1 MSKIIGSWPAVA
13 IPASSA
19 EAPTLKLLATSGEF
33 SVSRGSQPFKMY
45 VCGITPYDATHLGHA
60 ATYLTFDLINR
71 YLKLSGREVSFVEN
85 ITDIDDPLFER
96 ARRDNQ
102 SWEELGGSQVA
113 LFASD
118 MTALRILPP
127 KEYVSVTAAMSLIIK
142 AIEKLVNS
150 GFTYVLAGNVYFRI
164 SKFLPELALSV
175 EEALNL
181 FADRGGDPETPGKES
196 PLDPILWVANREGEP
211 GWNSEM
217 GFGRPGWH
225 VECSVIALH
234 HLIGADY
241 IDRHSESSENDSFQ
255 IDLQGGGSD
264 LIFPHHFMTAAIG
277 RALTGR
283 EFARAYVHTGMV
295 GLDGEKMSK
304 SKGNLVLVSNLL
316 KDGVDPMEIRY
327 ALLSEQYFADRMW
340 NADILIRAQTN
351 VAKVRSAL
359 SRNEVAPTD
368 QVISGIAASLASN
381 LNSPLALEILEN
393 WVTDTEKGL
402 TGGSV
407 GELSRFIDAAL
418 GLAL

>member
-1 MSKIIGSWPAVA
+1 MSKKYGGWPSIA
-13 IPASSA
+13 IPATSLELPS
-19 EAPTLKLLATSGEF
+19 LKLLTTSGEF
-33 SVSRGSQPFKMY
+33 NVPAGPQPFKMY

-71 YLKLSGREVSFVEN
+71 YLQLSGKEVSFVEN

-96 ARRDNQ
+96 AKRDNQ

-127 KEYVSVTAAMSLIIK
+127 KDYVSVTDAMSLIIT
-142 AIEKLVNS
+142 AIEKLVAMS
-150 GFTYVLAGNVYFRI
+150 YTYVVAGNVYFRI
-164 SKFLPELALSV
+164 TEFLSELPVSP
-175 EEALNL
+175 EEALL
-181 FADRGGDPETPGKES
+181 VFAERGGDPGTVGKEN
-196 PLDPILWVANREGEP
+196 PLDPILWVANKEGEP
-211 GWNSEM
+211 GWSSEM

-225 VECSVIALH
+225 VECSVIALR
-234 HLIGADY
+234 HLVGEDY
-241 IDRHSESSENDSFQ
+241 LERAGSTSEKILYE

-283 EFARAYVHTGMV
+283 DFARAYVHAGMV

-327 ALLSEQYFADRMW
+327 ALLGENYFADRMW
-340 NADILIRAQTN
+340 DADTLLKAQIK

-359 SRNEVAPTD
+359 SRNEVAPTA
-368 QVISGIAASLASN
+368 QVIEGIASSLAAN
-381 LNSPLALEILEN
+381 LNSPLALEILES
-393 WVTDTEKGL
+393 WVADTEKGL

-407 GELSRFIDAAL
+407 GELSRFIDATL